1 MLIVDTNVLVDV
13 LEDDPDWAD
22 WSIGQLRAQAQ
33 VHELAINAII
43 YAELSLA
50 FATVEA
56 LDAVVDQMRLTVAD
70 VPRPALFLAGQ
81 AFLRYRRA
89 GGVKSNVL
97 SDFFIGA
104 QQRLRAAR
112 CSRATCS
119 VTAPTFQPSSSL
131 RRSSDRA
138 DVSFN
143 SRWFAPSSGPA

>member
-33 VHELAINAII
+33 VHELAINPII

-56 LDAVVDQMRLTVAD
+56 LDAVVEQLRLTVSD
-70 VPRPALFLAGQ
+70 LPRPALFLAGQ

-89 GGVKSNVL
+89 GGAKSNVL

-104 QQRLRAAR
+104 HAAVERCPLLTRDVPGYRAYF
-112 CSRATCS
+112 
-119 VTAPTFQPSSSL
+119 PTVELITP
-131 RRSSDRA
+131 
-138 DVSFN
+138 
-143 SRWFAPSSGPA
+143 